1 MKNKYNRDAYINKSL
16 NNLDA
21 AYDLLNEYM
30 EDEYAL
36 IQENYD
42 THAKN
47 YEQLYSILLDL
58 DGVNVKLHKYWY
70 EHFVY
75 SKEER

>member
-1 MKNKYNRDAYINKSL
+1 MKDKYNRDAYINKSL
-16 NNLDA
+16 NNLYG

-36 IQENYD
+36 IEEKD
-42 THAKN
+42 DIHAKN

-58 DGVNVKLHKYWY
+58 DGVNVKLHEYWC

-75 SKEER
+75 SKEQR